1 MSGDDYCRNLGRWM
15 SCPPPLLER
24 NLFLSDSGGGRS
36 EEDGGGARWF
46 NADGDDGDTLLKL
59 EFMFSGGDSEFGN
72 ISTHRS
78 FRGRRCSEVGMRW

>member
-36 EEDGGGARWF
+36 EEDGGGARWHP
-46 NADGDDGDTLLKL
+46 LLH
-59 EFMFSGGDSEFGN
+59 MSGGLMLMVMTV
-72 ISTHRS
+72 TH
-78 FRGRRCSEVGMRW
+78 C